1 MPVAVICP
9 QNCEAARIHRRYVVT
24 KGNEQIL
31 NRRNGNNALGRPLTR
46 RRLSLEPVPGD
57 TERYRTVDLEIV
69 PDAIREFIDTRR
81 VDARKRVELAR

>member
-1 MPVAVICP
+1 
-9 QNCEAARIHRRYVVT
+9 VT